1 MAAQVAA
8 QAATEGPQSSASTGA
23 PPSNSYANVL
33 LNIRSAP
40 VEAAPA
46 PRQPDPPKEAPK
58 ENGHVVHQAPHHHN
72 NNKEQHPRRFNK
84 HHFNKH
90 SQHNN
95 NVHHKN
101 NYNNEQ
107 PPPEEDKKEEPPPV
121 VKYVEAPLPKINP
134 WAKKGAGGVATP
146 VAKTAPAEVAAQS
159 PPAHAPA
166 AVVAAPILAAAHTPV
181 IKPSATL
188 ASIVADK
195 RNLFSVPLYGEC
207 YSFIL
212 FAWLLVFDYVWLFVQ
227 VCRLWGRNVVLFYRN
242 SCMVQ
247 QVTLNFCGFVYLLL
261 WITKTRDPFNPTSC
275 LPHLKNNVWFQV
287 H

>member
-8 QAATEGPQSSASTGA
+8 QAATEGPQSSAANASTPG
-23 PPSNSYANVL
+23 NSYANVL
-33 LNIRSAP
+33 LNIKTP
-40 VEAAPA
+40 PMEAAPA
-46 PRQPDPPKEAPK
+46 PRQSDQPKESSPK
-58 ENGHVVHQAPHHHN
+58 ENGHVVHQPPHHHN
-72 NNKEQHPRRFNK
+72 NNKEHPRRFNK

-121 VKYVEAPLPKINP
+121 VTYVEAPLPKFNP
-134 WAKKGAGGVATP
+134 WGAKKGAGAVTTPEANVASTE
-146 VAKTAPAEVAAQS
+146 EVAHS
-159 PPAHAPA
+159 PPSQAPA
-166 AVVAAPILAAAHTPV
+166 AVIAASIIAASPLAAAHTPV

-207 YSFIL
+207 YMYLL
-212 FAWLLVFDYVWLFVQ
+212 FAWLWLW
-227 VCRLWGRNVVLFYRN
+227 RLLGV
-242 SCMVQ
+242 
-247 QVTLNFCGFVYLLL
+247 GE
-261 WITKTRDPFNPTSC
+261 
-275 LPHLKNNVWFQV
+275 
-287 H
+287 